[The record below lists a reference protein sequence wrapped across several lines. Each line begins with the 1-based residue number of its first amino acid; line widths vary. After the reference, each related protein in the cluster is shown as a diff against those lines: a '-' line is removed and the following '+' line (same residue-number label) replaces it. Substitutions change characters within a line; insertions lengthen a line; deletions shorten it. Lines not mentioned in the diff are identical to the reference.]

1 VRLDYSL
8 GWSPAPAWRPPDGG
22 PGIHENNRPALKALP
37 KSILGRGS
45 YCPNGN
51 ALFSAFDMAAAQ
63 TVVDQQNGELSL
75 AEHLRCRILL
85 KTVSPLNG
93 EKFFNT
99 RDAK

>member
-1 VRLDYSL
+1 
-8 GWSPAPAWRPPDGG
+8 
-22 PGIHENNRPALKALP
+22 
-37 KSILGRGS
+37 
-45 YCPNGN
+45 
-51 ALFSAFDMAAAQ
+51 MAAAQ

>member
-1 VRLDYSL
+1 MRCLKHRRCDWITAWAGVR
-8 GWSPAPAWRPPDGG
+8 RPPGARRTEAQG
-22 PGIHENNRPALKALP
+22 SIQPLTWPPLKPSLT
-37 KSILGRGS
+37 S
-45 YCPNGN
+45 
-51 ALFSAFDMAAAQ
+51 
-63 TVVDQQNGELSL
+63 GELSL